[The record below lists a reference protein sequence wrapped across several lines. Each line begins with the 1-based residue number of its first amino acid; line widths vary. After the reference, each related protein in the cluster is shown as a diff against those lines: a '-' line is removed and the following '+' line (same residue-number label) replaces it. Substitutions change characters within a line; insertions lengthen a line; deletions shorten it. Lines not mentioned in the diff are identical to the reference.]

1 MELFNV
7 YSLYPV
13 EPVRGLGSH
22 VYDREGREYLISTVA
37 MPSSRLAMP
46 IRTTSSS

>member
-22 VYDREGREYLISTVA
+22 VYDREGREYLDLPPPAGSA
-37 MPSSRLAMP
+37 DG
-46 IRTTSSS
+46 